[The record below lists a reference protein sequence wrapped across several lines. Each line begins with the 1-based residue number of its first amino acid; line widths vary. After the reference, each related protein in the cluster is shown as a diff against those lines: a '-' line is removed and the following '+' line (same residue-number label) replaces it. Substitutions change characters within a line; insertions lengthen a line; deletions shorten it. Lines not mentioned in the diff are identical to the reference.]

1 MTDIPPPNPE
11 RDPSELRGVNRIEP
25 DTVDRPPSPLG
36 FDELIALF
44 VAFVS
49 IGAVFFWVLSQR
61 STPGLPSFLPA
72 FTSPSASPTPTIA
85 PTDPTAI
92 APISPSPSVEDPT
105 PMPQPTVQPNQP
117 APFFAVPAP
126 QPPVAASPPASPAP
140 QTEFPDV
147 PPNFWAT
154 PFITEL
160 ARRGVVDGFPD
171 ATFRPEQPVTRAQ
184 FAVMLEKA
192 FPPGEPAQPA
202 AFSDVPANYW
212 GTNAIAQAVQSGFM
226 QGYPDNQF
234 RPEQQIPKEQAII
247 ALTTGLKIPIP
258 ESPEQTVSIYRDAN
272 RITPYAVR
280 PIAAAT
286 RSNLVVSHPD
296 PAFLEP
302 QLTTSRAEAAAL
314 IYQALVQR
322 QQVAPIQSQFIVQ
335 SPQ

>member
-1 MTDIPPPNPE
+1 MTDIPPPNSE
-11 RDPSELRGVNRIEP
+11 RDPSELGGMDRIDP
-25 DTVDRPPSPLG
+25 NDTDRPRSPLG

-44 VAFVS
+44 VAFVT
-49 IGAVFFWVLSQR
+49 IGTIFFWVLSRR

-72 FTSPSASPTPTIA
+72 LTSPSAAPAPTIA
-85 PTDPTAI
+85 PTDPA
-92 APISPSPSVEDPT
+92 AVVPISPSPIVEAPT
-105 PMPQPTVQPNQP
+105 PAPQPTVQPNQP
-117 APFFAVPAP
+117 APLIAVPVP
-126 QPPVAASPPASPAP
+126 QPSVVASPPASPAP

-160 ARRGVVDGFPD
+160 ARRGIVDGFPD
-171 ATFRPEQPVTRAQ
+171 RTFRPEQPVTRAQ

-192 FPPGEPAQPA
+192 FPSGETAQSA

-226 QGYPDNQF
+226 RGYPDNQF

-258 ESPEQTVSIYRDAN
+258 ESPDQTVSLYRDAN
-272 RITPYAVR
+272 RISPYAVG

-286 RSNLVVSHPD
+286 RSSLVANYPD
-296 PAFLEP
+296 PTFLEP

-322 QQVAPIQSQFIVQ
+322 NQVAPIQSQFIVQ